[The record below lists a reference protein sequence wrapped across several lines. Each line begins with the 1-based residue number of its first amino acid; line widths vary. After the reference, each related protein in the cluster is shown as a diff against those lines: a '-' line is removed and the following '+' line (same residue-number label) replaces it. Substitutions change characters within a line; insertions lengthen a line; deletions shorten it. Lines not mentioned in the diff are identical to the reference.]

1 MAKVSVS
8 EKIPANAQQ
17 VWEMIG
23 NFNSLAD
30 WHPAIEKSELEE
42 GGWVR
47 RLTMPDGTTIVET
60 LTSED
65 GKERIYEYVIPDG
78 QLPLSGYKAFIRVVE
93 DDDGNCT
100 ATWESE
106 FEPQAP
112 NAEDMVTG
120 LSQAGF
126 DNLRKMFG
134 G

>member
-42 GGWVR
+42 GGSVR

-78 QLPLSGYKAFIRVVE
+78 QLPLSGYKALIRVVE

-120 LSQAGF
+120 LYQAGF

>member
-42 GGWVR
+42 GGSVR
-47 RLTMPDGTTIVET
+47 RLTMPDGTIIVET
-60 LTSED
+60 LTS
-65 GKERIYEYVIPDG
+65 ERIYEYVIPDG
-78 QLPLSGYKAFIRVVE
+78 QLPLPGYKAFIRVVE

-120 LSQAGF
+120 LYQAGF

>member
-42 GGWVR
+42 GGSVR

-120 LSQAGF
+120 LYQAGF

>member
-42 GGWVR
+42 GGSVR
-47 RLTMPDGTTIVET
+47 RLTMPDGTIIVET
-60 LTSED
+60 LTS
-65 GKERIYEYVIPDG
+65 ERIYEYVIPDG

-120 LSQAGF
+120 LYQAGF

>member
-1 MAKVSVS
+1 MAKVSIS

-42 GGWVR
+42 GGSVR

-120 LSQAGF
+120 LYQAGF

>member
-42 GGWVR
+42 GGSVR

-106 FEPQAP
+106 FKPQAP

-120 LSQAGF
+120 LYQAGF
-126 DNLRKMFG
+126 DNLRKMLG

>member
-42 GGWVR
+42 GGSVR
-47 RLTMPDGTTIVET
+47 RLTMPDGTIIVET
-60 LTSED
+60 LTS
-65 GKERIYEYVIPDG
+65 ERIYEYVIPDG
-78 QLPLSGYKAFIRVVE
+78 QLPLSGYKALIRVVE

-120 LSQAGF
+120 LYQAGF

>member
-1 MAKVSVS
+1 
-8 EKIPANAQQ
+8 
-17 VWEMIG
+17 
-23 NFNSLAD
+23 
-30 WHPAIEKSELEE
+30 
-42 GGWVR
+42 
-47 RLTMPDGTTIVET
+47 
-60 LTSED
+60 
-65 GKERIYEYVIPDG
+65 VIPDG

-120 LSQAGF
+120 LYQAGF

>member
-42 GGWVR
+42 GGSVR

-93 DDDGNCT
+93 DDDGNCM

-120 LSQAGF
+120 LYQAGF

>member
-42 GGWVR
+42 GGSVR
-47 RLTMPDGTTIVET
+47 RLTMPDGTIIVET
-60 LTSED
+60 LTS
-65 GKERIYEYVIPDG
+65 ERIYEYVIPDG

-112 NAEDMVTG
+112 NAEDRVTG
-120 LSQAGF
+120 LYQAGF

>member
-42 GGWVR
+42 GGSVR

-65 GKERIYEYVIPDG
+65 GKERIYEYLIPDG

-120 LSQAGF
+120 LYQAGF

>member
-23 NFNSLAD
+23 NFNSLVD

-42 GGWVR
+42 GGSVR

-120 LSQAGF
+120 LYQAGF